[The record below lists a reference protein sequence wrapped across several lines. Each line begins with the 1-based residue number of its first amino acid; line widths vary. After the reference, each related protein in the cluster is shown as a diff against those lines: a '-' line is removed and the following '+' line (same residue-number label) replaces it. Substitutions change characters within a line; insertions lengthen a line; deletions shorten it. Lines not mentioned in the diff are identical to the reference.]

1 MSKPGLPVA
10 VAVGLAAMMLD
21 APTLAERQ
29 QQTPPLPQE
38 PGAQEPPASP
48 QRPAPAGLLP
58 LTLIAEIDPGAASAD
73 GPNGKKARP
82 NAPALLYQGRLIF
95 TTDSGEARCFDADT
109 GASLWKL
116 DLPGA
121 PTLPPTSAPTGI
133 LLARGDGHLLLVDPE
148 RGEILFDQ
156 TIDFPLTIPPLAQQ
170 DILYLASP
178 EGEVGAFHIGEKR
191 LLWRTPTGE
200 AVRALARGS
209 GLVVASGDKGT
220 LTALAAE
227 DGQVRWTFRG
237 QGGFEAGA
245 VFDAEKEER
254 LFIGD
259 TSGVFYSLSADEGK
273 ERYRWKTGAAIT
285 VPALVQNKR
294 VYVASHANLLFAYL
308 ERSGHEQ
315 WRADL
320 PSRPA
325 TGPVA
330 AGPFLALG
338 TLNGEIV
345 ELNAT
350 SGKRGGTPYQTP
362 ADIRTPPTLAP
373 PRVAVVLRSGKVIL
387 LGHPAPAPAP
397 TETQPVR
404 SAR

>member
-10 VAVGLAAMMLD
+10 MALVLD
-21 APTLAERQ
+21 ALTLAERQ
-29 QQTPPLPQE
+29 QQTPQLPQE
-38 PGAQEPPASP
+38 PAAQEPPASP
-48 QRPAPAGLLP
+48 QRPSPPGLLP
-58 LTLIAEIDPGAASAD
+58 LTVVAEIGPGAASAN
-73 GPNGKKARP
+73 GPNGKKPRP
-82 NAPALLYQGRLIF
+82 NAPALLYQARLIF

-121 PTLPPTSAPTGI
+121 TLLPPSSAPTGI
-133 LLARGDGHLLLVDPE
+133 VLARGDGHLVLVEPE
-148 RGEILFDQ
+148 RGEILLDQ
-156 TIDFPLTIPPLAQQ
+156 TTDFPLALPPLADQ
-170 DILYLASP
+170 DVLYLASP
-178 EGEVGAFHIGEKR
+178 EGEVGAFRVGEKR

-200 AVRALARGS
+200 TVRALARGS
-209 GLVVASGDKGT
+209 GLVVASGAKGT

-245 VFDAEKEER
+245 VFDAEKGER

-259 TSGVFYSLSADEGK
+259 TSGAFYSLSADEGK

-294 VYVASHANLLFAYL
+294 VYVASHANLLFAYI
-308 ERSGHEQ
+308 EKSGHEQ

-325 TGPVA
+325 TGPVP

-338 TLNGEIV
+338 TLNGEVV

-350 SGKRGGTPYQTP
+350 TGKRGGTPYQAP
-362 ADIRTPPTLAP
+362 ADIRTPPTLVP

-387 LGHPAPAPAP
+387 LATGHPAPAPAP
-397 TETQPVR
+397 TEAEPKR
-404 SAR
+404 SAQR